1 MANVVLYE
9 EDVAYFLYNNFDTKA
24 NVEQTTSRLHHL
36 VSEDTAIG
44 RWLAENR
51 IVPKFTSLNSPKTSS
66 YKYVIYAN
74 LSEVQQTEYTLKFS
88 YT

>member
-1 MANVVLYE
+1 MVLYE
-9 EDVAYFLYNNFDTKA
+9 EDIGYFLYNDFDAKA
-24 NVEQTTSRLHHL
+24 NSDKAISRLHHM

-51 IVPKFTSLNSPKTSS
+51 IVPKFTSLNSFKNSS
-66 YKYVIYAN
+66 YKYVIYAD